1 MGWRGRSLYVVVR
14 ELYAYTVPPSDSR
27 TDAELIAAVDAG
39 DEAAFSA
46 LYERY
51 ADWTLRVAFRFLRQR
66 EDALDVVQET
76 FLYLLGRFPGFRL
89 TARLTTYLYSVI
101 RSLAITKLRRRR
113 PATGG
118 AGEDPLAAA
127 AVDDAGLFAW
137 AVDDDLAVLLAPL
150 TDAQREIVLM
160 RFVDDLSPDEIAEAL
175 KIPVGTA
182 KSRLHGAVERL
193 RASPAVRRYA
203 DEG

>member
-1 MGWRGRSLYVVVR
+1 ML
-14 ELYAYTVPPSDSR
+14 SDDPR
-27 TDAELIAAVDAG
+27 PDVDLIAAADAG

-46 LYERY
+46 LYQRH
-51 ADWTLRVAFRFLRQR
+51 ADWTLRVAYRFLRQR

-89 TARLTTYLYSVI
+89 TSRLSTYLYSVV
-101 RSLAITKLRRRR
+101 RSLAITKLRKRRT
-113 PATGG
+113 AAGG
-118 AGEDPLAAA
+118 GDGPDAVAVEDSQ
-127 AVDDAGLFAW
+127 LFAW

-150 TDAQREIVLM
+150 TEAQREIVLM

-175 KIPVGTA
+175 GIPVGTA

-193 RASPAVRRYA
+193 RGSPAMRRYA
-203 DEG
+203 DET